1 MQWKVRIMEKPDLM
15 PNVRVMF
22 LEAPSFEEAK
32 KQVILNDNNVA
43 TFETLE
49 EDYVKQNKTSMP
61 TVPELLSKE

>member
-15 PNVRVMF
+15 ANVRVMF

-32 KQVILNDNNVA
+32 KQVLLNDNNVA

-49 EDYVKQNKTSMP
+49 EDYVKGTKTNMS

>member
-15 PNVRVMF
+15 ANVRVMF

-32 KQVILNDNNVA
+32 KQVLLNDKNVA

-49 EDYVKQNKTSMP
+49 EDYVKGTKTNMP
-61 TVPELLSKE
+61 AVPELLSKE

>member
-1 MQWKVRIMEKPDLM
+1 MQWKVRIMEKPDM
-15 PNVRVMF
+15 MANVRVMF

-49 EDYVKQNKTSMP
+49 EDYVKGTKTNMP
-61 TVPELLSKE
+61 AVPELLSKE

>member
-15 PNVRVMF
+15 ANVRVMF
-22 LEAPSFEEAK
+22 LEAPSFEVSK

>member
-1 MQWKVRIMEKPDLM
+1 MMA
-15 PNVRVMF
+15 NVRVMF

-49 EDYVKQNKTSMP
+49 EEYVKGTKTSMP

>member
-15 PNVRVMF
+15 ANVRVMF

-32 KQVILNDNNVA
+32 KQVLLNDNNVA

-49 EDYVKQNKTSMP
+49 EDYVKGLKTNMP
-61 TVPELLSKE
+61 AVPELLSKE

>member
-15 PNVRVMF
+15 ANVRVMF

-32 KQVILNDNNVA
+32 KQVLLNDNNVA

-49 EDYVKQNKTSMP
+49 EDYVKGTKTNMP
-61 TVPELLSKE
+61 AVPELLSKE

>member
-15 PNVRVMF
+15 ANVRVMF

-32 KQVILNDNNVA
+32 KQVLLNDNNVA

-49 EDYVKQNKTSMP
+49 EDYVKGTKTSMP
-61 TVPELLSKE
+61 AVPELLSKE

>member
-15 PNVRVMF
+15 ANVRVMF

-61 TVPELLSKE
+61 TVSELLSKE

>member
-15 PNVRVMF
+15 ANVRVMF
-22 LEAPSFEEAK
+22 LAAPSFAEAK

>member
-1 MQWKVRIMEKPDLM
+1 MEKPDM
-15 PNVRVMF
+15 MANVRVMF

-49 EDYVKQNKTSMP
+49 EEYVKGTKTSMS

>member
-1 MQWKVRIMEKPDLM
+1 MQWKVRIMEKPDM
-15 PNVRVMF
+15 MANVRVMF

-49 EDYVKQNKTSMP
+49 EEYVKGTKTSMS

>member
-1 MQWKVRIMEKPDLM
+1 MMA
-15 PNVRVMF
+15 NVRVMF

-49 EDYVKQNKTSMP
+49 EEYVKGTKTNMS